1 MVPCFYQTIVT
12 HAANAVVIK
21 VKTYP
26 HEHILCVEAIIGKK
40 LEERFNLGSA
50 FRFPDPRRK

>member
-21 VKTYP
+21 VKTSP

-40 LEERFNLGSA
+40 PEERFNLGSA
-50 FRFPDPRRK
+50 F